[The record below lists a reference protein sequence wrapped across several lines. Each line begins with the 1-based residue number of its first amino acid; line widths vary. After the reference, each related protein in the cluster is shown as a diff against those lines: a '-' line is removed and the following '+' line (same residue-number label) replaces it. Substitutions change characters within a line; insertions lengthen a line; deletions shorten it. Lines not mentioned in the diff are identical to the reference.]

1 MSMEQ
6 TPSARPDWAP
16 GTSEPEP
23 YEFEAIL
30 WRRRILVA
38 LVTIGA
44 VLASLVISLTST
56 KIYRATASVV
66 APKENVDSGLLGS
79 LLGSGLIQQLAGFS
93 MPFTSNRDLYV
104 SVLKSR
110 AMMQA
115 VADQFKLQQRY
126 RVEYP
131 EDALRVLEDVTEVT
145 VSKEGVIAVR
155 VEDADPKVA
164 AAMANF
170 YIERLDHIIGG
181 FQTGEASRQR
191 GYVEGQL
198 RRAKSELET
207 WEDRLRRFQEKNRT
221 IVLQDQTRGA
231 IEAAARLKGEILAAQ
246 VQLRVMQGFVTDA
259 NPEVTVLKR
268 RIEEM
273 SLQLGQM
280 QYGDGLRERSR
291 GNGQR
296 RNFEVPFSD
305 VPELGLELG
314 RMTREVK
321 IRETLLTLLV
331 QQLEQIRIAEEKD
344 IPVVLVL
351 DRAVAASRHA
361 KPRLKLN
368 LAIGLVG
375 GFLAGCVLALCV
387 ERTGMLRRRRHRA

>member
-1 MSMEQ
+1 VSMEQ
-6 TPSARPDWAP
+6 TLSARPDWPP
-16 GTSEPEP
+16 GTSGPEP

-30 WRRRILVA
+30 WRRRLLVA

-79 LLGSGLIQQLAGFS
+79 LIGSGLIPQLAGFS

-115 VADQFKLQQRY
+115 VAEQFKLQQRY
-126 RVEYP
+126 NVEYP
-131 EDALRVLEDVTEVT
+131 EDALKALEDVTEVT

-170 YIERLDHIIGG
+170 YIERLDHMVGG

-207 WEDRLRRFQEKNRT
+207 WEDRLRGFQEKNRT

-291 GNGQR
+291 GNSQR

-331 QQLEQIRIAEEKD
+331 QQLEQIRIAEEKN
-344 IPVVLVL
+344 IPVVQVL

-361 KPRLKLN
+361 KPRLTLN

-375 GFLAGCVLALCV
+375 GFLAGCVLALLV
-387 ERTGMLRRRRHRA
+387 ERTGMLRRRPRRA